1 MQLRIDT
8 GRGSAVGTTNS
19 KFTIT
24 KLTYKSR
31 QNYYGIWK
39 QAGKGN
45 AIFLFFSV
53 SISTS
58 LISGYGYALA
68 RYDSGPRTGPPLPP
82 NPCEGLT
89 CPPETVCQL
98 RRSPSC
104 LLPLLPCPVVAACT
118 PALPAY
124 SLDRREDE
132 PLTLQ
137 VLKKTVSRY
146 EFGFWWHVWL
156 VLA

>member
-1 MQLRIDT
+1 MDT
-8 GRGSAVGTTNS
+8 Y
-19 KFTIT
+19 F
-24 KLTYKSR
+24 
-31 QNYYGIWK
+31 
-39 QAGKGN
+39 
-45 AIFLFFSV
+45 FLCLYFF
-53 SISTS
+53 S

-82 NPCEGLT
+82 NPCESLT

-98 RRSPSC
+98 RRSPAC

-137 VLKKTVSRY
+137 VLKGTVSRY
-146 EFGFWWHVWL
+146 EFGF
-156 VLA
+156 

>member
-1 MQLRIDT
+1 M
-8 GRGSAVGTTNS
+8 
-19 KFTIT
+19 
-24 KLTYKSR
+24 
-31 QNYYGIWK
+31 
-39 QAGKGN
+39 
-45 AIFLFFSV
+45 
-53 SISTS
+53 
-58 LISGYGYALA
+58 A
-68 RYDSGPRTGPPLPP
+68 RYDSAGPRTGPPLPP

-137 VLKKTVSRY
+137 VLKGTVSRY
-146 EFGFWWHVWL
+146 EFGF
-156 VLA
+156 